1 MWTCLP
7 LFIQVSMIF
16 AGLEEETAPRLIFD
30 DKRDV
35 LKTGGIDSF
44 LMAVPRPLGPLNHV
58 R

>member
-1 MWTCLP
+1 
-7 LFIQVSMIF
+7 MIF